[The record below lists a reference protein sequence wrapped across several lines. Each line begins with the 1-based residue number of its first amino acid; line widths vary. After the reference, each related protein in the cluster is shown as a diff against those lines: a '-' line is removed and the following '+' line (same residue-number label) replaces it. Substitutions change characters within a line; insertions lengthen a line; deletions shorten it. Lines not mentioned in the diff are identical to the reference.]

1 MFKLIYKPLHVSSF
15 KCIKAYQQSNQIQ
28 KIGHSGTLD
37 PLASGLLLV
46 ATDEDTKLIP
56 YLKNHD
62 KKYFLK
68 IELGKTSLTYDAE
81 GPISFSSNFIP
92 TKQMVLTTL
101 KSFLGLIQQL
111 PPKFSAKKINGKRAY
126 DLARQAVD
134 FQLKTQTVE
143 IKTIENI
150 QYNYPFIEFETHVSN
165 GTYIRSLA
173 HDIGQKLTTG
183 AYLLQLERTMVNGLT
198 LPNQNQDEEVFPEFN
213 LTDLHLNLDQ
223 LKKLFY
229 GQKIHLENLKTQN
242 YLLKYQDQNIGILI
256 NKNNQQKFNLFGKKI
271 NQLF

>member
-15 KCIKAYQQSNQIQ
+15 KSIKAYQQANQIE

-62 KKYFLK
+62 KKYFVK

-81 GPISFSSNFIP
+81 GPISFYSNFIP

-126 DLARQAVD
+126 DLARQAID
-134 FQLKTQTVE
+134 FKLKTQTVE

-229 GQKIHLENLKTQN
+229 GQKIHLENLQTQN
-242 YLLKYQDQNIGILI
+242 YLLKYQDQHVGILI
-256 NKNNQQKFNLFGKKI
+256 NENNQQKFNLFGKKI
-271 NQLF
+271 NQQF

>member
-1 MFKLIYKPLHVSSF
+1 MFKLIYKPLYVSSF
-15 KCIKAYQQSNQIQ
+15 KCIKAYQQANQIE

-37 PLASGLLLV
+37 PLATGLLLV

-62 KKYFLK
+62 KKYFVK

-173 HDIGQKLTTG
+173 HNIGQKLTTG

-229 GQKIHLENLKTQN
+229 GQKIHLENLQTQN
-242 YLLKYQDQNIGILI
+242 YLLKYQDQHVGILI
-256 NKNNQQKFNLFGKKI
+256 NENNQQKFNLFGKKI

>member
-1 MFKLIYKPLHVSSF
+1 
-15 KCIKAYQQSNQIQ
+15 
-28 KIGHSGTLD
+28 
-37 PLASGLLLV
+37 
-46 ATDEDTKLIP
+46 
-56 YLKNHD
+56 
-62 KKYFLK
+62 
-68 IELGKTSLTYDAE
+68 
-81 GPISFSSNFIP
+81 
-92 TKQMVLTTL
+92 MVLTTL

-126 DLARQAVD
+126 DLAIQAVD

-183 AYLLQLERTMVNGLT
+183 AYILQLERTMVNGLT

-213 LTDLHLNLDQ
+213 LTYLHLNLDQ

-229 GQKIHLENLKTQN
+229 GQKIHLENLKTKN
-242 YLLKYQDQNIGILI
+242 YLLKYQDQNVGILI
-256 NKNNQQKFNLFGKKI
+256 NENNQQKFNLFGKKI

>member
-62 KKYFLK
+62 KKYFVK
-68 IELGKTSLTYDAE
+68 IELGKTSLTYDGE

-213 LTDLHLNLDQ
+213 LIDLYLDLNQ

-229 GQKIHLENLKTQN
+229 GQKIHLENLKTKN
-242 YLLKYQDQNIGILI
+242 YLLKYQDQNVGILI
-256 NKNNQQKFNLFGKKI
+256 NENNQQKFNLFGKKI

>member
-15 KCIKAYQQSNQIQ
+15 KCIKAYQQSNQIK

-62 KKYFLK
+62 KKYFVQ

-81 GPISFSSNFIP
+81 GPITFSSNYVP
-92 TKQMVLTTL
+92 NQKMVITTL
-101 KSFLGLIQQL
+101 KTFLGLIEQL

-150 QYNYPFIEFETHVSN
+150 KYNYPFVEFETHVSN

-173 HDIGQKLTTG
+173 HDIGQKLSTG
-183 AYLLQLERTMVNGLT
+183 AYLVKLERTMVNGLT
-198 LPNQNQDEEVFPEFN
+198 LVDPNQQQEVFPEFN
-213 LTDLHLNLDQ
+213 LIDLHLNLNQ

-229 GQKIHLENLKTQN
+229 GQKINLENLKTQN
-242 YLLKYQDQNIGILI
+242 YLLKYQDQNVGILI
-256 NKNNQQKFNLFGKKI
+256 NENNQQKFNLFGKKI
-271 NQLF
+271 SQLF